1 MCGGSFFVGLLSGA
15 QCNRTYVRIA
25 DLVTGP
31 SHVHRGSRWCQASF
45 NEDFLSSLATPSVPC
60 VGTLSRVRSIFGIL
74 VGTIPVINVILFCLS
89 CVGDHVRFCGGQLS
103 CIYCL
108 VLVAT
113 EGINVSVGAYQS
125 SAYTFLSGLGL
136 VPPVSRRL
144 WGLSRDP
151 GHRLWSDDW
160 SGLWSDGGHVVCLLR
175 GTSVPSLTFCD
186 DAGCF

>member
-1 MCGGSFFVGLLSGA
+1 M
-15 QCNRTYVRIA
+15 
-25 DLVTGP
+25 
-31 SHVHRGSRWCQASF
+31 
-45 NEDFLSSLATPSVPC
+45 
-60 VGTLSRVRSIFGIL
+60 IF

-113 EGINVSVGAYQS
+113 KGINVSVGAYQS

-144 WGLSRDP
+144 RGLSRDP
-151 GHRLWSDDW
+151 GLTLWSDDW